1 MEQRNPYQGTPERP
15 WFRLRLLA
23 ADGDSRELSVL
34 ADTGNPCALI
44 VSVEEMRHFKRG
56 DAPDVQTNFGAL
68 AGGWL
73 EIEIP
78 ELDYRGFVMGFAS
91 DDVVHACQA
100 SHPDLAGL
108 AGLPLLREFEYGGDA
123 ESFWIRSRR

>member
-1 MEQRNPYQGTPERP
+1 MEQRNRYQGTPLRP
-15 WFRLRLLA
+15 WFRLRILA
-23 ADGDSRELSVL
+23 ANGVARDLSVL

-44 VSVEEMRHFKRG
+44 VSAQEMRQFKRG

-68 AGGWL
+68 QGGWL

-78 ELDYRGFVMGFAS
+78 ELQYRSHIVGFAS
-91 DDVVHACQA
+91 DSVFDACQT
-100 SHPDLAGL
+100 SHSDLVGL

-123 ESFWIRSRR
+123 ESFWIRTND